1 MNARLT
7 IFRAQPGKTDEALK
21 IFRES
26 ITPAA
31 KMQRGFKRVYLFTKP
46 NSDQVVWLTFWA
58 SEADLKTAEA
68 SGFFKEQIGKTKDVM
83 IGPPITDAYQIAA
96 EDKLPRFQFVRPRWR
111 APKASES

>member
-7 IFRAQPGKTDEALK
+7 IFRAQPGKTDAALK

-31 KMQRGFKRVYLFTKP
+31 KSQKGFKRVYLFTKP

-58 SEADLKTAEA
+58 TE
-68 SGFFKEQIGKTKDVM
+68 
-83 IGPPITDAYQIAA
+83 TDFSKSRSRKQ
-96 EDKLPRFQFVRPRWR
+96 QM
-111 APKASES
+111 